1 MYTIRRTFQRCSLMW
16 RPLRRQLP
24 EAGDEV
30 APVRLSA
37 VRSWVGLAM
46 PRAAA
51 NASAISSG
59 VNRRSARS

>member
-1 MYTIRRTFQRCSLMW
+1 MYTTRRTFQRCSLIW
-16 RPLRRQLP
+16 GRFGASSRKRATRSRPSCF
-24 EAGDEV
+24 
-30 APVRLSA
+30 SA